1 MYRMTESPGRPPL
14 EYRRIAEQIAARIES
29 GEYVPGSRLPAEQA
43 LAEEYGVAYGT
54 VRRAMD
60 VLRERGLI
68 MTVWGK
74 GTFVREEETP

>member
-1 MYRMTESPGRPPL
+1 MTDSPGRPQL
-14 EYRRIAEQIAARIES
+14 EYRRIADALAARIES
-29 GEYVPGSRLPAEQA
+29 GEFAAGSRLPPEQA
-43 LAEEYGVAYGT
+43 LAEDFGVAYGT

-74 GTFVREEETP
+74 GTFVREE